1 MNIDTY
7 WPGNCPTKQTT
18 LSTSGWHRRRLLAAP
33 EGHFPERRKR
43 FWQSGHHERYGDTAG
58 SVVFV
63 LYVAP
68 FKYLVQNH
76 LDCCSLDSRFKVALV
91 SGLCTAGGAYAPT
104 MSDVAVIT
112 HRIGRT
118 CWTFI
123 WGYALMV
130 SRKHLPGRTTACE
143 GRNRRGCHRGGAGRF
158 EQMNNASSVDEEYNL
173 YRCYHA
179 LLCQWNYRPFC
190 QRWGGEF
197 CHNKVGEKS

>member
-33 EGHFPERRKR
+33 ERHFSERRKR
-43 FWQSGHHERYGDTAG
+43 VWQSGHHERYGDTAG

-118 CWTFI
+118 CWTFLRKCTDGFKETFTWEDHRLWRPQQERLSQGRSWEVWTNEQHLIKCGWRI
-123 WGYALMV
+123 WFV
-130 SRKHLPGRTTACE
+130 
-143 GRNRRGCHRGGAGRF
+143 
-158 EQMNNASSVDEEYNL
+158 
-173 YRCYHA
+173 
-179 LLCQWNYRPFC
+179 
-190 QRWGGEF
+190 
-197 CHNKVGEKS
+197 